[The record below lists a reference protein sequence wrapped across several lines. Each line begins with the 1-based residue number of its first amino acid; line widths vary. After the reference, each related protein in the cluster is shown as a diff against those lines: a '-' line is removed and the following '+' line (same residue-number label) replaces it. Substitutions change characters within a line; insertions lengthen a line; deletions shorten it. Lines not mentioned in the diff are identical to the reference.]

1 MKLLA
6 FLKVSI
12 KGIIKEFPAFL
23 LSYGVYPLVLALIM
37 GYTQK
42 DLFTPSI
49 NNPIMSVV
57 IQDEDN
63 TVQSKNL
70 VDFISSEEMSKVI
83 TVKNSQDENFD
94 YTIRIPQGYEDSLL
108 GNSSTSVIVEAKE
121 KASTTLGHILMSII
135 DKYNEEISQG
145 LVIRRNIENMP
156 ISAEEKE
163 NLILEINNI
172 LLKAYATEPIKSNIH
187 TVRKSL
193 NSYEYYS
200 ITFLSFAFVI
210 FLMAVVS
217 SDALEKEKG
226 IYHRVMS
233 TSMTRVQYFNYGFAS
248 TYFTMIIASLLYVF
262 AYRIAGLSF
271 NGPLV
276 LLLLIVLVQSLMI
289 TAAGSLIST
298 IFKNKYGIPLLQTL
312 LIAQMAFGGLLSPI
326 TKINSNRIVGFL
338 SKIKPDIL
346 ISNTY
351 RNYLLDGTIHSISSY
366 LLIMLGISFILYVL
380 SILAVQM
387 KWGVSE

>member
-121 KASTTLGHILMSII
+121 KTSTTLGHILMSII

-298 IFKNKYGIPLLQTL
+298 IFKKKYGIPLLQTL

>member
-298 IFKNKYGIPLLQTL
+298 IFKKKYGIPLLQTL

-351 RNYLLDGTIHSISSY
+351 RNYLLDGTIYSISSY

>member
-63 TVQSKNL
+63 TVQSKNI

-298 IFKNKYGIPLLQTL
+298 IFKKKYGIPLLQTL

>member
-57 IQDEDN
+57 IQNEDN

>member
-1 MKLLA
+1 
-6 FLKVSI
+6 
-12 KGIIKEFPAFL
+12 
-23 LSYGVYPLVLALIM
+23 IM

-121 KASTTLGHILMSII
+121 KASTTLEHILMSII

-172 LLKAYATEPIKSNIH
+172 
-187 TVRKSL
+187 
-193 NSYEYYS
+193 
-200 ITFLSFAFVI
+200 
-210 FLMAVVS
+210 
-217 SDALEKEKG
+217 
-226 IYHRVMS
+226 
-233 TSMTRVQYFNYGFAS
+233 
-248 TYFTMIIASLLYVF
+248 
-262 AYRIAGLSF
+262 
-271 NGPLV
+271 
-276 LLLLIVLVQSLMI
+276 
-289 TAAGSLIST
+289 
-298 IFKNKYGIPLLQTL
+298 
-312 LIAQMAFGGLLSPI
+312 
-326 TKINSNRIVGFL
+326 
-338 SKIKPDIL
+338 
-346 ISNTY
+346 
-351 RNYLLDGTIHSISSY
+351 
-366 LLIMLGISFILYVL
+366 
-380 SILAVQM
+380 
-387 KWGVSE
+387 

>member
-298 IFKNKYGIPLLQTL
+298 IFKKKYGIPLLQTL

>member
-1 MKLLA
+1 
-6 FLKVSI
+6 
-12 KGIIKEFPAFL
+12 
-23 LSYGVYPLVLALIM
+23 
-37 GYTQK
+37 
-42 DLFTPSI
+42 
-49 NNPIMSVV
+49 
-57 IQDEDN
+57 
-63 TVQSKNL
+63 
-70 VDFISSEEMSKVI
+70 
-83 TVKNSQDENFD
+83 
-94 YTIRIPQGYEDSLL
+94 
-108 GNSSTSVIVEAKE
+108 
-121 KASTTLGHILMSII
+121 MSII
-135 DKYNEEISQG
+135 DKYNEEISQE

-298 IFKNKYGIPLLQTL
+298 IFKKKYGIPLLQTL
-312 LIAQMAFGGLLSPI
+312 LIAQMAFGGLQVP
-326 TKINSNRIVGFL
+326 
-338 SKIKPDIL
+338 
-346 ISNTY
+346 
-351 RNYLLDGTIHSISSY
+351 
-366 LLIMLGISFILYVL
+366 
-380 SILAVQM
+380 
-387 KWGVSE
+387 

>member
-57 IQDEDN
+57 IQNEDN

-298 IFKNKYGIPLLQTL
+298 IFKKKYGIPLLQTL